1 MSDILPVCLQ
11 DFLYSRKSELRKHKI
26 IFIMKYMP
34 GSGLE
39 AAACFC
45 GYVSGVRRS
54 TGKKIKN
61 EIGRRTET

>member
-39 AAACFC
+39 AAACFLWLC
-45 GYVSGVRRS
+45 IRGEKSHR
-54 TGKKIKN
+54 
-61 EIGRRTET
+61 